1 MLPNGETLICT
12 DSEEDSR
19 VAREACRLVG
29 ARTLIVVPL
38 RHGASVKAVL
48 IAWSSN
54 AHDFRGYEV
63 QLLTVLANASAAAIV
78 RAELITQLK
87 AQAVTDELTRLPNR
101 RGWHNHLDSAFARSR
116 RNDTALSVVML
127 DLDGFK
133 NINDELG
140 HAAGDEVLRSL
151 GSAWHLM
158 LRETDLLGRL
168 GGDEFAVILEATDET
183 AADEVVHRLEHASI
197 GICEASAGIA
207 RWDGIESAEALMSR
221 ADANMYR
228 NKVRR
233 GDRNQD
239 MDVVFAETS
248 IG

>member
-1 MLPNGETLICT
+1 
-12 DSEEDSR
+12 
-19 VAREACRLVG
+19 
-29 ARTLIVVPL
+29 
-38 RHGASVKAVL
+38 
-48 IAWSSN
+48 
-54 AHDFRGYEV
+54 
-63 QLLTVLANASAAAIV
+63 
-78 RAELITQLK
+78 
-87 AQAVTDELTRLPNR
+87 
-101 RGWHNHLDSAFARSR
+101 
-116 RNDTALSVVML
+116 ML

-228 NKVRR
+228 NKVGR